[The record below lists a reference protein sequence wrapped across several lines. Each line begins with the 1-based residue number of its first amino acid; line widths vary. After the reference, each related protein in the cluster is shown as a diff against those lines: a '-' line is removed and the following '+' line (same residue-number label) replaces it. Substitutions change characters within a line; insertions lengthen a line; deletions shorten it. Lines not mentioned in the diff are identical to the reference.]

1 VLAAL
6 LVEPGRIVVD
16 DVSDPEVGPDDVL
29 VTVGGVGLCGSDL
42 SVFHGRWKPPAYPWI
57 MGHESFGTVAAVGRD
72 VAASRLGELVI
83 IEPNA
88 PCGSC
93 GPCARG
99 RTSACE
105 RRRSLGRDR
114 AGALAELVAVPAHLA
129 WAVRARD
136 PRDLVCA
143 EPFTVVETGLRRL
156 GGPLPE
162 SALVMGAGSQGLL
175 MSLALRRR
183 GLHVHVADIDP
194 RRVAFAVDRLDVAG
208 EPGAD
213 ERFALIVD
221 TTGVPAAFEAAVG
234 AAEVGA
240 TVLEL
245 GLDARPLRL
254 ASETLVRRQLVLRG
268 SLTYDHPADF
278 AATISLL
285 DGDDITLGLV
295 LSDEHPLSEAQSA
308 FEGATSAVGKSW
320 IRMAA
325 ES

>member
-1 VLAAL
+1 
-6 LVEPGRIVVD
+6 
-16 DVSDPEVGPDDVL
+16 
-29 VTVGGVGLCGSDL
+29 
-42 SVFHGRWKPPAYPWI
+42 
-57 MGHESFGTVAAVGRD
+57 
-72 VAASRLGELVI
+72 
-83 IEPNA
+83 
-88 PCGSC
+88 
-93 GPCARG
+93 
-99 RTSACE
+99 
-105 RRRSLGRDR
+105 
-114 AGALAELVAVPAHLA
+114 
-129 WAVRARD
+129 
-136 PRDLVCA
+136 
-143 EPFTVVETGLRRL
+143 
-156 GGPLPE
+156 
-162 SALVMGAGSQGLL
+162 MGAGSQGLL